1 MTLGGL
7 ASIHYQNVAIDVSGG
22 VRSKKNRRAFQ
33 VMVGAETTGWN
44 VAEEVISLVL
54 DNFVR
59 HVCGKPSRG
68 NRIDLDIMPR
78 PLHCQIVRER
88 NHSALAGMIRDCLHR
103 LRRRT
108 PNSRNGRHI
117 DDLAALLLEHN
128 FTRGLSA

>member
-1 MTLGGL
+1 MTSGGL
-7 ASIHYQNVAIDVSGG
+7 ASIHYQNMAIDVSGG

-54 DNFVR
+54 NNFVR

-68 NRIDLDIMPR
+68 NRIDLDIMPS
-78 PLHCQIVRER
+78 PLHRKIVGER
-88 NHSALAGMIRDCLHR
+88 DHSTFAGVIRNCLNR

-108 PNSRNGRHI
+108 PDSG
-117 DDLAALLLEHN
+117 D
-128 FTRGLSA
+128 